1 MTRLERES
9 AGTKV
14 KAGDIVQF
22 DMPIEFVN
30 GVTLSELRYEKGSKF
45 RALEINMA
53 GAYTGYHII
62 NWRRFGWTVI
72 TKAEEGES
80 NE

>member
-1 MTRLERES
+1 MNRLERES
-9 AGTKV
+9 AGIKV
-14 KAGDIVQF
+14 RAGDIVQF

-30 GVTLSELRYEKGSKF
+30 GVTLSKLRYLKGSKF

-53 GAYTGYHII
+53 GTYTGYHIT

-72 TKAEEGES
+72 TKAKEG
-80 NE
+80 N